1 VARAVNK
8 KNTHDVMMKHIQ
20 KLFRA
25 IQELAWFGVSAVLQ
39 IVSWGLF
46 GLQMFGVFHF
56 LMALKKA

>member
-1 VARAVNK
+1 
-8 KNTHDVMMKHIQ
+8 MMKHIQ

-25 IQELAWFGVSAVLQ
+25 IQKVAGFVAGAVLQ
-39 IVSWGLF
+39 LVSWGLF